1 MQTLVAPP
9 QLLVYEPMNR
19 TIRPLVA
26 ADRSGVFR
34 ILENAGNFTPEEVA
48 TALELI
54 DEWLELGEHSGYLTY
69 VLETQ
74 SEESTEVLGY
84 VCFGPTPLTE
94 STYDLYW
101 IAVDKSKHRGGVGKK
116 LMKFTE
122 EEIARRGGRLLLI
135 ETSSQETYGGT
146 IQFYERTGYEL
157 VGKIKEYYKPGDD
170 KLIFVKRLQA
180 PVAATASEAERRSGA
195 AQISAPDSAVGVD

>member
-1 MQTLVAPP
+1 MV
-9 QLLVYEPMNR
+9 V
-19 TIRPLVA
+19 

-34 ILENAGNFTPEEVA
+34 ILETAGNFTPEEVA

-69 VLETQ
+69 VLEARDENA
-74 SEESTEVLGY
+74 SEVLGY

-94 STYDLYW
+94 STYDMYW
-101 IAVDKSKHRGGVGKK
+101 IAVDKSKHRGGVGKR
-116 LMKFTE
+116 LMKFAE
-122 EEIARRGGRLLLI
+122 EEIVRRGGRMLLI

-157 VGKIKEYYKPGDD
+157 VGKIPEYYKPGDD
-170 KLIFVKRLQA
+170 KLIFAKKLGTPEVVDVGDINEPAK
-180 PVAATASEAERRSGA
+180 
-195 AQISAPDSAVGVD
+195 AQKPSIQPDSALTLQTTDFK

>member
-1 MQTLVAPP
+1 MKQV
-9 QLLVYEPMNR
+9 
-19 TIRPLVA
+19 IRPLVA

-69 VLETQ
+69 VLESQ
-74 SEESTEVLGY
+74 VEDAREVLGY
-84 VCFGPTPLTE
+84 VSFGPTPLTE

-101 IAVDKSKHRGGVGKK
+101 IAVDKSKHRGGVGKR

-122 EEIARRGGRLLLI
+122 EEISRRGGKLLLI

-170 KLIFVKRLQA
+170 KLIFAKKLPSLGSITLGDINIEPAKA
-180 PVAATASEAERRSGA
+180 PSSAT
-195 AQISAPDSAVGVD
+195 PAVF

>member
-1 MQTLVAPP
+1 
-9 QLLVYEPMNR
+9 MNR

-48 TALELI
+48 IALELI

-69 VLETQ
+69 VLEARDNEV
-74 SEESTEVLGY
+74 SEVLGY
-84 VCFGPTPLTE
+84 VTFGPTPLTE
-94 STYDLYW
+94 STFDLYW
-101 IAVDKSKHRGGVGKK
+101 IAVDKLKHRGGVGKR
-116 LMKFTE
+116 LLKFTE
-122 EEIARRGGRLLLI
+122 EEIVRRGGKMLLI

-157 VGKIKEYYKPGDD
+157 VGKIPEYYKRGDD
-170 KLIFVKRLQA
+170 KLIFAKRLA
-180 PVAATASEAERRSGA
+180 PSVPVDLAGSAEKANSGKSVAEATPES
-195 AQISAPDSAVGVD
+195 P

>member
-19 TIRPLVA
+19 VIRPLVA

-69 VLETQ
+69 VLEARNEDG
-74 SEESTEVLGY
+74 SEVLGY
-84 VCFGPTPLTE
+84 VTFGPTPLTE

-101 IAVDKSKHRGGVGKK
+101 IAVDKSKHRGGVGKR
-116 LMKFTE
+116 LLKFAE
-122 EEIARRGGRLLLI
+122 EEIGRRGGQMLLV

-146 IQFYERTGYEL
+146 VQFYEKTEYVL
-157 VGKIKEYYKPGDD
+157 VGKIKDYYKPGDD
-170 KLIFVKRLQA
+170 KLIFVKK
-180 PVAATASEAERRSGA
+180 VAAPEVAEKEAVR
-195 AQISAPDSAVGVD
+195 APDAVNAVIAAAHF

>member
-1 MQTLVAPP
+1 MSPSA
-9 QLLVYEPMNR
+9 N
-19 TIRPLVA
+19 IRPMVA

-69 VLETQ
+69 VLEAQ
-74 SEESTEVLGY
+74 GEEAAEVLGY
-84 VCFGPTPLTE
+84 VSFGPTPLTE

-101 IAVDKSKHRGGVGKK
+101 IAVDKSKHRGGVGKR

-122 EEIARRGGRLLLI
+122 EETLRRGGKMLLI

-146 IQFYERTGYEL
+146 IQFYERTGYAL
-157 VGKIKEYYKPGDD
+157 VGKIPEYYKPGDD
-170 KLIFVKRLQA
+170 KLIFAKKLHA
-180 PVAATASEAERRSGA
+180 PVAAIASDAELRSGA
-195 AQISAPDSAVGVD
+195 VQITAPDPVVA

>member
-1 MQTLVAPP
+1 MPP
-9 QLLVYEPMNR
+9 SSI
-19 TIRPLVA
+19 IRPLVA
-26 ADRSGVFR
+26 ADRGGVFR

-54 DEWLELGEHSGYLTY
+54 DEWLELGEHSGYPTY
-69 VLETQ
+69 VFEEQ
-74 SEESTEVLGY
+74 GDEESRVGGY

-101 IAVDKSKHRGGVGKK
+101 IAVDKSKHRAGVGKR

-122 EEIARRGGRLLLI
+122 EEIVRRGGRLLLI

-157 VGKIKEYYKPGDD
+157 VGKIKDYYKPGDD
-170 KLIFVKRLQA
+170 KLIFVKRLA
-180 PVAATASEAERRSGA
+180 TPVAASIGDVDTEAAKASS
-195 AQISAPDSAVGVD
+195 SATPAVF

>member
-1 MQTLVAPP
+1 MSPSA
-9 QLLVYEPMNR
+9 
-19 TIRPLVA
+19 TIRPMVP

-69 VLETQ
+69 VLE
-74 SEESTEVLGY
+74 SHGEEAAEVLGY
-84 VCFGPTPLTE
+84 VSFGPTPLTE

-101 IAVDKSKHRGGVGKK
+101 IAVDKSKHRGGVGKR

-122 EEIARRGGRLLLI
+122 EETLRRGGKLLLI

-157 VGKIKEYYKPGDD
+157 VGKIPEYYKPGDD
-170 KLIFVKRLQA
+170 KLIFAKKLQA
-180 PVAATASEAERRSGA
+180 PVSVAANDAERRSGA
-195 AQISAPDSAVGVD
+195 APIPASDSAVGVK

>member
-1 MQTLVAPP
+1 
-9 QLLVYEPMNR
+9 MNR

-69 VLETQ
+69 VLEASDDDT
-74 SEESTEVLGY
+74 SEVLGY
-84 VCFGPTPLTE
+84 VCFGSTPLTE
-94 STYDLYW
+94 STFDLYW

-116 LMKFTE
+116 LLKFAE
-122 EEIARRGGRLLLI
+122 EEIVRRGGRMLLI
-135 ETSSQETYGGT
+135 ETSSQETYDGT
-146 IQFYERTGYEL
+146 IQFYQRTGYEL
-157 VGKIKEYYKPGDD
+157 VGKIPEYYKPGDD
-170 KLIFVKRLQA
+170 KLIFAKRLVQSVPADGVAPPENANSGELVVEAAPQA
-180 PVAATASEAERRSGA
+180 H
-195 AQISAPDSAVGVD
+195 

>member
-1 MQTLVAPP
+1 M
-9 QLLVYEPMNR
+9 
-19 TIRPLVA
+19 VA

-34 ILENAGNFTPEEVA
+34 ILENAGNFTPEEVS

-69 VLETQ
+69 VLETLDEN
-74 SEESTEVLGY
+74 SSEVLGY
-84 VCFGPTPLTE
+84 VSFGPTPLTE
-94 STYDLYW
+94 STYDIYW
-101 IAVDKSKHRGGVGKK
+101 IAVDKSKHRGGVGKR

-122 EEIARRGGRLLLI
+122 EEIARRGGKLLLI

-157 VGKIKEYYKPGDD
+157 VGKIPEYYKPGDD
-170 KLIFVKRLQA
+170 KLIFAKKLSVPALQIPSEPERRLE
-180 PVAATASEAERRSGA
+180 VVASEA
-195 AQISAPDSAVGVD
+195 PNP

>member
-1 MQTLVAPP
+1 MSP
-9 QLLVYEPMNR
+9 NR
-19 TIRPLVA
+19 VVRPLVA

-34 ILENAGNFTPEEVA
+34 ILENAGNFTPEEVG

-69 VLETQ
+69 VLESQ
-74 SEESTEVLGY
+74 GEGESQVTGY

-101 IAVDKSKHRGGVGKK
+101 IAVDKSKHRGGVGKR
-116 LMKFTE
+116 LLKFAE
-122 EEIARRGGRLLLI
+122 EEIARRGGRMLLV

-146 IQFYERTGYEL
+146 VQFYEKTGYVM
-157 VGKIKEYYKPGDD
+157 VGKIKDYYKPGDD
-170 KLIFVKRLQA
+170 KLIFMKPL
-180 PVAATASEAERRSGA
+180 
-195 AQISAPDSAVGVD
+195 SAPEDVVVKEELVPGVVRVEAPDPVMTA

>member
-1 MQTLVAPP
+1 MSP
-9 QLLVYEPMNR
+9 NR
-19 TIRPLVA
+19 VIRPLVA

-69 VLETQ
+69 VLESQ
-74 SEESTEVLGY
+74 AEGDSEVLAY

-101 IAVDKSKHRGGVGKK
+101 IAVDKSKHRGGVGKR
-116 LMKFTE
+116 LLKFAE
-122 EEIARRGGRLLLI
+122 EEIVRRGGQMLLV

-146 IQFYERTGYEL
+146 IQFYEKTGYEL

-170 KLIFVKRLQA
+170 KLIFAKRLPIAA
-180 PVAATASEAERRSGA
+180 PVTTAGEAERPPTVVRVE
-195 AQISAPDSAVGVD
+195 APDPVMSAG

>member
-1 MQTLVAPP
+1 M
-9 QLLVYEPMNR
+9 
-19 TIRPLVA
+19 VA
-26 ADRSGVFR
+26 ADRGGVFR

-69 VLETQ
+69 VLE
-74 SEESTEVLGY
+74 SHGEESSDVLGY
-84 VCFGPTPLTE
+84 VSFGPTPLTE

-101 IAVDKSKHRGGVGKK
+101 IAVDKSKHRAGVGKR

-122 EEIARRGGRLLLI
+122 EEIIRRGGILLLI

-157 VGKIKEYYKPGDD
+157 VGKIKDYYKPGDD
-170 KLIFVKRLQA
+170 KLIFVKRLSTPEAVDVGNSNVELAKA
-180 PVAATASEAERRSGA
+180 PSSAT
-195 AQISAPDSAVGVD
+195 PAVF

>member
-1 MQTLVAPP
+1 MKQV
-9 QLLVYEPMNR
+9 
-19 TIRPLVA
+19 IRPLVA

-34 ILENAGNFTPEEVA
+34 ILEGAGNFTPEEVA

-54 DEWLELGEHSGYLTY
+54 DEWLDLGEHSGYLTY
-69 VLETQ
+69 VLE
-74 SEESTEVLGY
+74 SEGEESKEVLGY
-84 VCFGPTPLTE
+84 VSFGPTPLTE

-101 IAVDKSKHRGGVGKK
+101 IAVDKSKHRGGVGKR

-122 EEIARRGGRLLLI
+122 EETLRRGGQMLLI

-157 VGKIKEYYKPGDD
+157 VGKIPEYYKPGDD
-170 KLIFVKRLQA
+170 KLIFAKSLV
-180 PVAATASEAERRSGA
+180 
-195 AQISAPDSAVGVD
+195 APDAGNVIVVGDAVKTQTAGAKADPVVGVS

>member
-1 MQTLVAPP
+1 M
-9 QLLVYEPMNR
+9 
-19 TIRPLVA
+19 VA

-48 TALELI
+48 IALELI

-69 VLETQ
+69 VLEAQ
-74 SEESTEVLGY
+74 GEEGAEVLGY
-84 VCFGPTPLTE
+84 VSFGPTPLTE

-101 IAVDKSKHRGGVGKK
+101 IAVDKSKHRGGVGKR

-122 EEIARRGGRLLLI
+122 EEIARRGGTMLLV

-146 IQFYERTGYEL
+146 IQFYEKTGYEL
-157 VGKIKEYYKPGDD
+157 VGKIKDYYKTGDD
-170 KLIFVKRLQA
+170 KLIFMKKVA
-180 PVAATASEAERRSGA
+180 VAAPMEKEVVRAPEVVRVE
-195 AQISAPDSAVGVD
+195 APDPVLTAG

>member
-1 MQTLVAPP
+1 MPALAAPP
-9 QLLVYEPMNR
+9 QLIVFEPMNR

-34 ILENAGNFTPEEVA
+34 ILESAGNFTPAEVGI
-48 TALELI
+48 ALELI

-69 VLETQ
+69 VLEARDPEK
-74 SEESTEVLGY
+74 SVVLGY

-94 STYDLYW
+94 STFDLYW
-101 IAVDKSKHRGGVGKK
+101 IAVDKSKHRGGVGKR
-116 LMKFTE
+116 LLKFSE
-122 EEIARRGGRLLLI
+122 EEVVRRGGKMLLI

-157 VGKIKEYYKPGDD
+157 VGKIPEYYKPGDD
-170 KLIFVKRLQA
+170 KLIFAKRLAQSI
-180 PVAATASEAERRSGA
+180 PDDRATSVDASVTKDFVSEATPQQLS
-195 AQISAPDSAVGVD
+195 

>member
-1 MQTLVAPP
+1 MPALAAAPP
-9 QLLVYEPMNR
+9 QVALELMNR

-34 ILENAGNFTPEEVA
+34 ILENAGNFTPQEVA

-69 VLETQ
+69 VLEARDED
-74 SEESTEVLGY
+74 SSEVLGY
-84 VCFGPTPLTE
+84 VCFGSTPLTE
-94 STYDLYW
+94 STFDLYW

-116 LMKFTE
+116 LLKFAE
-122 EEIARRGGRLLLI
+122 EEIVRRGGRMLLI
-135 ETSSQETYGGT
+135 ETSSQETYDGT

-157 VGKIKEYYKPGDD
+157 VGKIPEYYKRGDD
-170 KLIFVKRLQA
+170 KLIFAKRLA
-180 PVAATASEAERRSGA
+180 PSVPADGVAAAESASAGELVAEARPQA
-195 AQISAPDSAVGVD
+195 H

>member
-1 MQTLVAPP
+1 M
-9 QLLVYEPMNR
+9 
-19 TIRPLVA
+19 VA

-34 ILENAGNFTPEEVA
+34 ILETAGNFTPEEVA

-69 VLETQ
+69 VMESQ
-74 SEESTEVLGY
+74 GSEGNSEVLGY

-101 IAVDKSKHRGGVGKK
+101 IAVDKSKHRGGVGKR
-116 LMKFTE
+116 LLKFAE
-122 EEIARRGGRLLLI
+122 EEMARRGGEMLLV

-146 IQFYERTGYEL
+146 IQFYEKTGYEL

-170 KLIFVKRLQA
+170 KLIFAKK
-180 PVAATASEAERRSGA
+180 VAAPTSVTTASEVERPPTVVRVE
-195 AQISAPDSAVGVD
+195 APDPVLSAS

>member
-1 MQTLVAPP
+1 MSP
-9 QLLVYEPMNR
+9 NR
-19 TIRPLVA
+19 VIRPLVA

-34 ILENAGNFTPEEVA
+34 ILENAGNFTPEEVG

-69 VLETQ
+69 VLESQ
-74 SEESTEVLGY
+74 GEEGSEMLGY

-101 IAVDKSKHRGGVGKK
+101 IAVDKSKHRGGVGKR
-116 LMKFTE
+116 LLKFAE
-122 EEIARRGGRLLLI
+122 EEIARRGGQMLLV

-146 IQFYERTGYEL
+146 VQFYEKTGYVL

-170 KLIFVKRLQA
+170 KLIFVKKL
-180 PVAATASEAERRSGA
+180 PVPPPAVVTEVERPSTAQRVET
-195 AQISAPDSAVGVD
+195 PDPVMTAG

>member
-1 MQTLVAPP
+1 MKQI
-9 QLLVYEPMNR
+9 
-19 TIRPLVA
+19 IRPMVA

-69 VLETQ
+69 VLE
-74 SEESTEVLGY
+74 SHGEEMSDVLGY
-84 VCFGPTPLTE
+84 VSFGPTPLTE
-94 STYDLYW
+94 STFDVYW

-122 EEIARRGGRLLLI
+122 EETVRRGGRMLLI

-157 VGKIKEYYKPGDD
+157 VGKIPEYYKPGDD
-170 KLIFVKRLQA
+170 KLIFAKRLA
-180 PVAATASEAERRSGA
+180 TPVAVDVA
-195 AQISAPDSAVGVD
+195 AISVEPVKAPSSQS